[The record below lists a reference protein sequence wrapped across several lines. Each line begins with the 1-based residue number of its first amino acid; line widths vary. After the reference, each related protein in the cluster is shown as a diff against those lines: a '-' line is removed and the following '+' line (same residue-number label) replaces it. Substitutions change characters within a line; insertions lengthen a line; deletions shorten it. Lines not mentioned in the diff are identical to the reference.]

1 MCLND
6 PKCILNPYPKV
17 PESSCVYR
25 YGMTTWQLWFFC
37 QPKHPSRRYLLQ
49 VYSDLTLLWSQD
61 MVCCQHS
68 KNGILNLSNEGKS
81 RYASMPSFIY
91 RLFDISALASF
102 PSMQL
107 VDEFY
112 LFTTGFK
119 NHASWSCK
127 YAKRIK
133 ITWIK
138 TWETPAF

>member
-1 MCLND
+1 
-6 PKCILNPYPKV
+6 
-17 PESSCVYR
+17 
-25 YGMTTWQLWFFC
+25 
-37 QPKHPSRRYLLQ
+37 
-49 VYSDLTLLWSQD
+49 

-91 RLFDISALASF
+91 RLFDISALVSF

-112 LFTTGFK
+112 TSIYDRILITQVAVANTQK
-119 NHASWSCK
+119 
-127 YAKRIK
+127 IK

-138 TWETPAF
+138 T